1 MKVELPL
8 AEVIDKITILRI
20 KAARIEDPA
29 RLHNV
34 REELRTLE
42 ATWAAESA
50 VQLAD
55 LEGMAELL
63 GVNERLWD
71 VEDALR
77 LLERAQRFDAEFVAL
92 ARSVYVLNDERA
104 AWKRRINDRLGSRLV
119 EEKSYQPYR

>member
-20 KAARIEDPA
+20 KAARIADPA
-29 RLHNV
+29 RLVNV
-34 REELRTLE
+34 RAELRTLE
-42 ATWAAESA
+42 DTWAAEGS
-50 VQLAD
+50 VPLAA
-55 LEGMAELL
+55 LEGLAELQA
-63 GVNERLWD
+63 VNERLWD

-77 LLERAQRFDAEFVAL
+77 LLERDQRFDAEFIEL
-92 ARSVYVLNDERA
+92 ARSVYILNDERA